1 LLSSSP
7 IHPWLLSPGIRGDR
21 NVRRTVFGGII
32 ARAGPERGETLG
44 LRSLRPDLLKNGR
57 CVSWNL
63 VPNSAVPLESYSVL
77 KPIDRTRRDSPLY
90 PGSSKTLADFI
101 ERKHLLRRI
110 DATFDFASLA
120 EFLHAKYDPWIGRP
134 AIHSEVVIRAF
145 ILMAV
150 YNVPSERHRCGR
162 IRENFAWRWFCHLT
176 LEDPVFDHST
186 RSVFRERLGAD
197 GSPELLTR
205 LNAELER
212 WDLLSP
218 RTYVDSSPV
227 EANVRLANLESST
240 LTPTEFAQRAQKDAG
255 TYLRRAKQP
264 AAPDGDGL
272 ARIDAPL
279 VGRLPVSPKS
289 LTGDAA
295 DGTGAFRQTVRR
307 QRPVVPGRGPPRYP
321 SLALDRAR
329 LSDPRVPLRPP
340 GWLQAMQLNGEL
352 R

>member
-1 LLSSSP
+1 
-7 IHPWLLSPGIRGDR
+7 
-21 NVRRTVFGGII
+21 
-32 ARAGPERGETLG
+32 
-44 LRSLRPDLLKNGR
+44 
-57 CVSWNL
+57 
-63 VPNSAVPLESYSVL
+63 
-77 KPIDRTRRDSPLY
+77 
-90 PGSSKTLADFI
+90 
-101 ERKHLLRRI
+101 
-110 DATFDFASLA
+110 
-120 EFLHAKYDPWIGRP
+120 
-134 AIHSEVVIRAF
+134 VVIRAF
-145 ILMAV
+145 ILVAV
-150 YNVPSERHRCGR
+150 YNVASERHRCGR

-212 WDLLSP
+212 RGLLSP

-272 ARIDAPL
+272 PRIDVPL
-279 VGRLPVSPKS
+279 AGRLPVSPKS